1 MSRYNG
7 TCDGSLIDFQNLLT
21 IPLHDNYAAGD
32 GLADSTTGEF
42 PREPSVEQVV
52 IDLTAEH
59 DGDEVIDLSDPL
71 QEEGFN
77 GDAAEVLPL
86 YENCLGRSD
95 CEPGCSTSQH
105 NGWVQS
111 EPGCSTSQHN
121 GWVQSSWASD
131 HSACADDEADWSGS
145 PINAW
150 DQASWSGDNSLPSSG
165 QQTPNTIQ
173 PSIDENNAWDQDSL
187 PSSGQQTPNSIQLP
201 VDENNDGNL
210 ELAQIEQLHI
220 RLDAFDRRL
229 NALEDLMRQV
239 YGQQGAHD
247 GAFHLGLDRQRL
259 AIEEIAHDLR
269 QQIQNAENSINRLH
283 DLTFEQMRERRLM
296 FEAVYAMVFPI
307 FYP

>member
-21 IPLHDNYAAGD
+21 IPLHDNYATGD
-32 GLADSTTGEF
+32 GFADSTTGEF
-42 PREPSVEQVV
+42 PREPSVEQEV

-71 QEEGFN
+71 QEEEFN
-77 GDAAEVLPL
+77 GDAAEVLPP

-95 CEPGCSTSQH
+95 C
-105 NGWVQS
+105 

-131 HSACADDEADWSGS
+131 HSACADDDDEADWSGS

-150 DQASWSGDNSLPSSG
+150 GQASWSGDNSLPSSG

-173 PSIDENNAWDQDSL
+173 PSIHENNAWDQDSL

-229 NALEDLMRQV
+229 NALEDRMRQV

-259 AIEEIAHDLR
+259 AIEETAHDPR
-269 QQIQNAENSINRLH
+269 QQIQNAENSMNRLH